1 MDNKRASRG
10 GSKKVLRQDESGT
23 YYRDIAFVPS
33 GTLAM
38 KEATGI
44 SVQTNKQEDA
54 INVREFYQTV
64 LAMPRTV
71 AARRRRKAGMTST
84 VQQTVASTTNTTT
97 TTMADGSAPEESSL
111 SSTVLP
117 AQSIPVLDASNAAEE
132 AEVIRRNW
140 QGDQG
145 PTRVVADGY
154 ILCESCQIE
163 VREDDMDRHC
173 RGTAHLISQES
184 HIKPLDTL
192 ALGHG
197 NKGFRML
204 VNSGWDYEKGL
215 GIEGQGKRHPVATRL
230 KQDRLALGAA
240 GSSKKVVTHT
250 FEEIEKSRA
259 KPAAKSER
267 RVPLSLEDYQR
278 QAEKERRDRVNL
290 MTYMKK

>member
-10 GSKKVLRQDESGT
+10 GSKRVLRQDESGT

-44 SVQTNKQEDA
+44 SVQTNKQDDA
-54 INVREFYQTV
+54 INVRE
-64 LAMPRTV
+64 
-71 AARRRRKAGMTST
+71 
-84 VQQTVASTTNTTT
+84 
-97 TTMADGSAPEESSL
+97 
-111 SSTVLP
+111 
-117 AQSIPVLDASNAAEE
+117 
-132 AEVIRRNW
+132 
-140 QGDQG
+140 
-145 PTRVVADGY
+145 
-154 ILCESCQIE
+154 IE
-163 VREDDMDRHC
+163 VREDDMDRHR

-250 FEEIEKSRA
+250 FEEIEKSRT

-267 RVPLSLEDYQR
+267 RVPLSLEDYQK